1 MFNQFKSPTRMKS
14 SENPLTMLAHASI
27 PNHARSRD
35 FHQISAHPVS
45 YMISFRAGITGSGN
59 ADQQEITSGISL
71 PTNIT
76 LAPRERDVLL
86 WAANGKSAWETAI
99 LLELTENTVKFYIR
113 KACSRLGAQNK
124 THAVAICIAHNLLR
138 D

>member
-1 MFNQFKSPTRMKS
+1 MSTQFRSPVRMEVSDDPLAMLSRVAFPDHFKMPAFDQFNQHLVNNMTSFKADK
-14 SENPLTMLAHASI
+14 I
-27 PNHARSRD
+27 
-35 FHQISAHPVS
+35 
-45 YMISFRAGITGSGN
+45 GSKGTN
-59 ADQQEITSGISL
+59 QEIASGIHL
-71 PTNIT
+71 PANVT
-76 LAPRERDVLL
+76 LAPREKDVLL

-124 THAVAICIAHNLLR
+124 THAVAICLAHDLLK